1 MSIASLIIPTYNRQ
15 KIVLQTLDY
24 LNNQAGKD
32 FEIIVVDQ
40 TNLPEKQLT
49 DFTPSDNSVNYK
61 YINIEEIGLPN
72 ARNVGAEV
80 SSADILIY
88 IDDDCIPDP
97 DMVRSYVKIF
107 ENLDSRTW
115 CVAGRVIEKNNN
127 IFRQSDKIVGGW
139 ITWYGKTLKNFDT
152 DDKGECQ
159 WAPGGNFAVR
169 KSRYQELSGFDI
181 NFIGNAMLED
191 ADFGFKIIRN
201 GGRVIYEPSPVM
213 EHLRV
218 TLGGTRRESSS
229 KGMYYR
235 SHNTIYFLRKHKLIL
250 RILPAV
256 FYLAAV
262 AFKDLIK
269 RKHGPLA
276 IFWAPIGIIRG
287 FFTKIQ

>member
-1 MSIASLIIPTYNRQ
+1 MSIVSLIIPTYNRQ

-24 LNNQAGKD
+24 LNHQVGGD

-40 TNLPEKQLT
+40 TAVPQKQLK
-49 DFTPSDNSVNYK
+49 DFKPSDSSVNYK

-72 ARNVGAEV
+72 ARNIGAEV
-80 SSADILIY
+80 SSAPILIY
-88 IDDDCIPDP
+88 IDDDCIPDR
-97 DMVRSYVKIF
+97 DMVSSYVKIF
-107 ENLDSRTW
+107 NNLDSRTW

-152 DDKGECQ
+152 DKKGECQ

-169 KSRYQELSGFDI
+169 KNRFKDLSGFDI
-181 NFIGNAMLED
+181 NFIGNAILED

-201 GGRVIYEPSPVM
+201 GGRVIYDPSPVM

-218 TLGGTRRESSS
+218 ASGGTRRESPS

-235 SHNTIYFLRKHKLIL
+235 SHNTIYFLRKHKLML

-256 FYLAAV
+256 FYLVAV
-262 AFKDLIK
+262 ALKDLIK

-276 IFWAPIGIIRG
+276 IFWDPIGVIRG

>member
-1 MSIASLIIPTYNRQ
+1 
-15 KIVLQTLDY
+15 
-24 LNNQAGKD
+24 
-32 FEIIVVDQ
+32 
-40 TNLPEKQLT
+40 
-49 DFTPSDNSVNYK
+49 
-61 YINIEEIGLPN
+61 
-72 ARNVGAEV
+72 
-80 SSADILIY
+80 
-88 IDDDCIPDP
+88 
-97 DMVRSYVKIF
+97 MVRSYVKIF
-107 ENLDSRTW
+107 KNLDSRTW

-152 DDKGECQ
+152 DNKGECQ

-218 TLGGTRRESSS
+218 TLGGTRRESPS

-250 RILPAV
+250 RILPAI

-262 AFKDLIK
+262 ALKDLIK

>member
-1 MSIASLIIPTYNRQ
+1 M
-15 KIVLQTLDY
+15 
-24 LNNQAGKD
+24 
-32 FEIIVVDQ
+32 
-40 TNLPEKQLT
+40 
-49 DFTPSDNSVNYK
+49 
-61 YINIEEIGLPN
+61 PN

-107 ENLDSRTW
+107 KNLDSRTW

>member
-1 MSIASLIIPTYNRQ
+1 MLTASLIIPTYNRQ

-24 LNNQAGKD
+24 LNNQVGKD
-32 FEIIVVDQ
+32 FDIIVVDQ
-40 TNLPEKQLT
+40 TNIPEKQLN
-49 DFTPSDNSVNYK
+49 DFTPSDNSVKYK

-97 DMVRSYVKIF
+97 NMVRSYVKIF
-107 ENLDSRTW
+107 KNLDSRTW

-152 DDKGECQ
+152 DNKGECQ

-169 KSRYQELSGFDI
+169 KSHYQKLSGFDK

-191 ADFGFKIIRN
+191 VDFGFKIIRN
-201 GGRVIYEPSPVM
+201 GGRVIYEPGPVM

-262 AFKDLIK
+262 ALKDLIR